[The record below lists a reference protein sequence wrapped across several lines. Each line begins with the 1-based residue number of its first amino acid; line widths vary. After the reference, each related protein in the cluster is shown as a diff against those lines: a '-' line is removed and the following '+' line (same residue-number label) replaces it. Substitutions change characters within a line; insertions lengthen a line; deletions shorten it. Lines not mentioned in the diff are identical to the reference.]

1 MSETARLTGR
11 ADRGGPV
18 RWWHAVLF
26 WGLVNA
32 PGFVARHASVP
43 FEGYVV
49 APLQPP
55 PWVFPVV
62 WFILNVL
69 QLWGDV
75 RLLNRRGA
83 IRHWT
88 ALVAV
93 QAALWLIFATFTSV
107 YFVLGS
113 PILAAVWTV
122 AFFVLASLGIALVWR
137 DDRAIALSWVPL
149 ILWTGFASVV
159 AVQQA
164 LLNPDRVFGGV

>member
-1 MSETARLTGR
+1 MTDTVIRRPTGR
-11 ADRGGPV
+11 V

-26 WGLVNA
+26 WVLVSI
-32 PGFVARHASVP
+32 PGYLTRHSGVP
-43 FEGYVV
+43 FDGYVV
-49 APLQPP
+49 VPLQTP
-55 PWVFPVV
+55 PWVFPVM
-62 WFILNVL
+62 WFILNVF

-75 RLLNRRGA
+75 RLLNRRAA
-83 IRHWT
+83 IRHWW
-88 ALVAV
+88 ALVAIHG
-93 QAALWLIFATFTSV
+93 ALWLLFATFTGV

-113 PILAAVWTV
+113 PILAAVWTI
-122 AFFVLASLGIALVWR
+122 AFLILTAISIALVWR

>member
-1 MSETARLTGR
+1 MTESVIHRPVS
-11 ADRGGPV
+11 GPV

-26 WGLVNA
+26 WVLVSI
-32 PGFVARHASVP
+32 PGYLTRHATVP
-43 FEGYVV
+43 FEGYAV

-55 PWVFPVV
+55 PWVFPVM
-62 WFILNVL
+62 WFTLNIF

-83 IRHWT
+83 IRHWR
-88 ALVAV
+88 ALVAI
-93 QAALWLIFATFTSV
+93 QAVLWVLFATFTLV
-107 YFVLGS
+107 YFVMGS
-113 PILAAVWTV
+113 PILAAVWTI
-122 AFFVLASLGIALVWR
+122 AFFILAAASIILVWR

-164 LLNPDRVFGGV
+164 MLNPDRVFGGV

>member
-1 MSETARLTGR
+1 MTDTALRHSAT
-11 ADRGGPV
+11 GPV

-26 WGLVNA
+26 WGLVSI
-32 PGFVARHASVP
+32 PGFLTRHASIP
-43 FEGYVV
+43 FDGYVV

-62 WFILNVL
+62 WFALNVL

-83 IRHWT
+83 IRHWR
-88 ALVAV
+88 ALVVV
-93 QAALWLIFATFTSV
+93 QAVLWLIFATFTGV

-113 PILAAVWTV
+113 PILAAVWTI
-122 AFFVLASLGIALVWR
+122 AFFLLDSLSIALVWR

-164 LLNPDRVFGGV
+164 MLNPDRVFGGV

>member
-1 MSETARLTGR
+1 MAETAHSSNR
-11 ADRGGPV
+11 AGVHGPV

-26 WGLVNA
+26 WVLVNA

-49 APLQPP
+49 VPLQPP

-62 WFILNVL
+62 WFALNVL

-75 RLLNRRGA
+75 RLLNRRA
-83 IRHWT
+83 EIRHWA
-88 ALVAV
+88 ALVV
-93 QAALWLIFATFTSV
+93 LQGVLWAIFATFTTV
-107 YFVLGS
+107 YFTLGS
-113 PILAAVWTV
+113 PVLAAVWTI
-122 AFFVLASLGIALVWR
+122 AFFVLAALSIALVWR
-137 DDRAIALSWVPL
+137 DDRAVALSWVPL